1 MTNPVTGCNFC
12 SRSAE
17 KKKGGGLQ
25 KLSSL
30 CFIYVRCVGSL
41 PDTHLLFSPDFI
53 TRAEAMLPHPDTD
66 MNIIWLMDWSIS
78 VGAGLLAALINYQS
92 LHYALDYRRKF
103 SAEKF
108 RGAGG
113 QSIQFEARENMDE
126 QKTKSPGRRN
136 EIMSCVPNHMPL
148 F

>member
-1 MTNPVTGCNFC
+1 MQKRRRKEDC
-12 SRSAE
+12 RS
-17 KKKGGGLQ
+17 
-25 KLSSL
+25 S
-30 CFIYVRCVGSL
+30 IYIRCVGSL

-53 TRAEAMLPHPDTD
+53 TRAEAVLPHPETD

-78 VGAGLLAALINYQS
+78 VGAGRAALINYQS
-92 LHYALDYRRKF
+92 LHYAFDYRWKF

-113 QSIQFEARENMDE
+113 QPIQFEARENMDE

-136 EIMSCVPNHMPL
+136 ETISCVPNHIPL